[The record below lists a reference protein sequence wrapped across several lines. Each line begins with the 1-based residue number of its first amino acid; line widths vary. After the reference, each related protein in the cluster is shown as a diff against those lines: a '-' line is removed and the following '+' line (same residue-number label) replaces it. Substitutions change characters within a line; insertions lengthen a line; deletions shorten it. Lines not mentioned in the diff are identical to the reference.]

1 VNIWE
6 VVDIVISDD
15 DIGAQV
21 IDIDTLEDNMET
33 TEDEIESV
41 I

>member
-6 VVDIVISDD
+6 VDIVISDD